1 MIDSYNE
8 NNKMNSSNI
17 FFKPYVG
24 TFYNEGING
33 KKVLVLGASFY
44 CGMSQ
49 CIYYKD
55 CTNENIKDSSPY
67 DDICPYYDVALHN
80 APSTENGTAYSKFTN
95 SIAKAL
101 DINQDRFW
109 DFVSFTNYIQF
120 FLPHWQTF
128 MEDCSDRDAKA
139 LIERRK
145 NFSNK
150 GDYGYVGIMGGS
162 RLYPGAIKLASL
174 AQNSLY
180 AGCGVSR
187 IIVPDII
194 SDKLYPYVLEATI
207 YPLKSNGNSF
217 IFDEI
222 ELKKAINRLNC
233 LSIGVGISLD
243 KEIELILEYLILI
256 T

>member
-80 APSTENGTAYSKFTN
+80 APSTENGTAYSKFAN

-139 LIERRK
+139 LIEIIRSLQPEIIFIWGCVINQHIK
-145 NFSNK
+145 DSFSQDIKIVENT
-150 GDYGYVGIMGGS
+150 DGYIWNWNVDDKVITVINTYHPTYHRFNDNG
-162 RLYPGAIKLASL
+162 RLS
-174 AQNSLY
+174 Q
-180 AGCGVSR
+180 
-187 IIVPDII
+187 
-194 SDKLYPYVLEATI
+194 YVRQVF
-207 YPLKSNGNSF
+207 LK
-217 IFDEI
+217 
-222 ELKKAINRLNC
+222 
-233 LSIGVGISLD
+233 
-243 KEIELILEYLILI
+243 
-256 T
+256 